1 MISAASS
8 MDFDPRHV
16 PRIFARVT
24 FVGGRI
30 LDHDRRFPMASTKA
44 GIGPICIP
52 PLFLLLL
59 LFIPPYVQ
67 GQEVDPGQAARY
79 HALIEEL
86 RCLVCQNE
94 SLAESNADLAEDLRA
109 EIRKMMERGAT
120 DAQIIDFLVARY
132 GDFVLYRPPFKPNT
146 YLLWF
151 APLVLAIAG
160 LAVLG
165 YKIRGRACQD
175 DPPLS
180 SQEQR
185 RLREVLDENNRD

>member
-1 MISAASS
+1 MDCHRLRVAVISARVTSTRRSCLSFDSRFSAASIEAAIS
-8 MDFDPRHV
+8 
-16 PRIFARVT
+16 
-24 FVGGRI
+24 
-30 LDHDRRFPMASTKA
+30 
-44 GIGPICIP
+44 CIP
-52 PLFLLLL
+52 LLLVLLLL
-59 LFIPPYVQ
+59 LISPYARS
-67 GQEVDPGQAARY
+67 QEIDPAQAERY
-79 HALIEEL
+79 HALIDEL

-109 EIRKMMERGAT
+109 EIREMMRQGAT

-132 GDFVLYRPPFKPNT
+132 GDFVLYRPPFKPIT

-165 YKIRGRACQD
+165 YKIRGRARQH

-180 SQEQR
+180 AQEQR
-185 RLREVLDENNRD
+185 RLREVLGENNGD